1 MKKNII
7 IGLVVLFSMGGS
19 LGNAG
24 ITGSKHDFQGQ
35 SWASGQICLPCH
47 APHNNINSSG
57 TLLWNHAA
65 SSASYTFYSSPTMK
79 ATAPVAMSAI
89 SKTCMSCHDGT
100 VAVDSFGG
108 RTGSTTIPSTNNLGT
123 VLGNDHPISVDYT
136 TALAAS
142 KGHMFDPATALSG
155 LGGTI
160 AVNMLYVGKVECSSC
175 HDVHNDYS
183 IPGLLKKS
191 NAGSALCLTCHNR

>member
-1 MKKNII
+1 MKKNIVI
-7 IGLVVLFSMGGS
+7 LVVLLVLGGS
-19 LGNAG
+19 LTYAN
-24 ITGSKHDFQGQ
+24 ITGSKHDFHNQ
-35 SWASGQICLPCH
+35 SWSSGQICLPCH
-47 APHNNINSSG
+47 APHNNINSTG

-79 ATAPVAMSAI
+79 ASAPIAMSAI

-100 VAVDSFGG
+100 VAIDSFGG
-108 RTGSTTIPSTNNLGT
+108 VTGSTTISSTNNLGT
-123 VLGNDHPISVDYT
+123 ALGNDHPISVDYT

-142 KGHMFDPATALSG
+142 KGHMFDPAVAPSG

-160 AVNMLYVGKVECSSC
+160 AVDMLYVNKVECSSC
-175 HDVHNDYS
+175 HDVHNNFS
-183 IPGLLKKS
+183 IPGMLKKS

>member
-7 IGLVVLFSMGGS
+7 VLAVLLLMGGT
-19 LGNAG
+19 LTKAN
-24 ITGSKHDFQGQ
+24 ITGSKHDFHNQ
-35 SWASGQICLPCH
+35 SW
-47 APHNNINSSG
+47 SS
-57 TLLWNHAA
+57 A

-100 VAVDSFGG
+100 VAIDSFGG
-108 RTGSTTIPSTNNLGT
+108 VTGVTPISSTNNLGT
-123 VLGNDHPISVDYT
+123 VLGNDHPISIDYT
-136 TALAAS
+136 TALASS
-142 KGHMFDPATALSG
+142 KGHMFDPSVTASG

-160 AVNMLYVGKVECSSC
+160 AADMLYVNKVECSSC
-175 HDVHNDYS
+175 HDVHNNYG
-183 IPGLLKKS
+183 IAGMLKKT

>member
-1 MKKNII
+1 MKRSIV
-7 IGLVVLFSMGGS
+7 IGLAGLVLLGGS
-19 LGNAG
+19 LTKAN
-24 ITGSKHDFQGQ
+24 ITGSKHDFHNQ

-47 APHNNINSSG
+47 APHNNVNSTG

-65 SSASYTFYSSPTMK
+65 STASYTFYSSPTMK
-79 ATAPVAMSAI
+79 ATTPTAMSAI

-108 RTGSTTIPSTNNLGT
+108 VTGTTTISSTNNLGT

-142 KGHMFDPATALSG
+142 KGHMFDPATTASG

-160 AVNMLYVGKVECSSC
+160 AVDMLYVGKVECSSC
-175 HDVHNDYS
+175 HDVHNNFG
-183 IPGLLKKS
+183 IPGMLKKT